1 MLYVNF
7 PTPATRLSQI
17 PTGECDLNNTD
28 TCKAIPLDICRLV
41 PEVPIVTARR
51 RLYFASPLTPDNGR
65 MMHRNSFVP
74 TVLAFLFV
82 LVAAVPAGAAEGE
95 PRALVERFQGNL
107 LAVMKEA
114 ETLGVKGRYERLV
127 SPIEETFHL
136 SLMIR
141 VATGSFWKKATKAQR
156 SGLLAAFKHMSVS
169 TYANQFDGYSGQVF
183 EIVGQRPGPQKT
195 VLVKTTI
202 VSPGDSP
209 AKLTYV
215 VKEFQGQ
222 WRIVDVLLDNDI
234 SQLAVRRS
242 EYRGLLKNNGVDALI
257 ATLNTKADGLVAE

>member
-1 MLYVNF
+1 MRSFTLKV
-7 PTPATRLSQI
+7 
-17 PTGECDLNNTD
+17 
-28 TCKAIPLDICRLV
+28 
-41 PEVPIVTARR
+41 IV
-51 RLYFASPLTPDNGR
+51 
-65 MMHRNSFVP
+65 
-74 TVLAFLFV
+74 VLAGV
-82 LVAAVPAGAAEGE
+82 LTALPAAAQEDPA
-95 PRALVERFQGNL
+95 RAVVERFQQNL

-114 ETLGVKGRYERLV
+114 KSLGVKGRYERLE
-127 SPIEETFHL
+127 PKIEEAFHL

-141 VATGSFWKKATKAQR
+141 VATGSFWKKATEAQR

-183 EIVGQRPGPQKT
+183 EIVGQRPGPQTT

-222 WRIVDVLLDNDI
+222 WRIVDILLDNDI
-234 SQLAVRRS
+234 SELAVRRS
-242 EYRGLLKNNGVDALI
+242 EYRGMLKKNGIDGLI